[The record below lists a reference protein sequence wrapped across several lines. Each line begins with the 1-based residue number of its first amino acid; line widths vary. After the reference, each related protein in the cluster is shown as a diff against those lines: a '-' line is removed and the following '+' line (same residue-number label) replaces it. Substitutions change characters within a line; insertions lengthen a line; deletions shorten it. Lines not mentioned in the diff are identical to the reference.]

1 MFLTQLTKPHLT
13 PRRRQGCQVILRAWL
28 CCSSLHGN
36 VVDSLV
42 PRPHPHALDSA
53 QDDQTGEKTAKVRK
67 DMLVM
72 FENKWLVYVGIIH
85 QKMLVKQCHEPA
97 IF

>member
-1 MFLTQLTKPHLT
+1 MKDVYESSFLCACFIMFLTQLTKPHLT

-53 QDDQTGEKTAKVRK
+53 QDDQTGEKKQLR
-67 DMLVM
+67 
-72 FENKWLVYVGIIH
+72 F
-85 QKMLVKQCHEPA
+85 VKTC
-97 IF
+97 